1 MELALAAELYRQD
14 CKKVD
19 ISIVLDELKVTVH
32 LEFSEKFSMWIVGD
46 DTDDTLYT
54 LEEEE
59 DIDTPEE
66 VASAITKMRD
76 TLEQLYY
83 YKPLGKFVSK
93 ENNMAVLK
101 YKVFKKFYKVE
112 DCAICFDETSVF
124 THCKHYCCHRCLE
137 KIKVCPICR
146 RDLYD

>member
-1 MELALAAELYRQD
+1 ME
-14 CKKVD
+14 V
-19 ISIVLDELKVTVH
+19 
-32 LEFSEKFSMWIVGD
+32 SEKFSMWIIGD

-54 LEEEE
+54 LEEED

-66 VASAITKMRD
+66 VANAITKMRD
-76 TLEQLYY
+76 TLDQLYY

-124 THCKHYCCHRCLE
+124 THCRHYCCHRCLE

-146 RDLYD
+146 RDLYE